1 MTNTKFTSVF
11 FTINLHLFDTVP
23 ASSAGVYQSNGHIV
37 NATHNTP
44 ETSGNDLTPQQRIF
58 YSKALLENARPNLV
72 HNQFGEQHTVPAGNG
87 KVIQFNGQN
96 PYPAATTPLEEGITP
111 APNLI
116 DYRKITAEL
125 NQYDVFKLCELN
137 EIKVKLQR
145 IPVLNPTLKAKKGKK
160 ALNKS
165 EELTSNWIKAR
176 IQEIDIKIIKLQ
188 EKLTKFNEEAE
199 FDDSEAPL
207 ALAA

>member
-1 MTNTKFTSVF
+1 MKAIKFIENRDKLSNEISKYWNIISKQNVLPKMLKRTHDLKKLY
-11 FTINLHLFDTVP
+11 TEINNLADQRALVKLKLIAINMGYKKF
-23 ASSAGVYQSNGHIV
+23 S
-37 NATHNTP
+37 
-44 ETSGNDLTPQQRIF
+44 DLP
-58 YSKALLENARPNLV
+58 
-72 HNQFGEQHTVPAGNG
+72 
-87 KVIQFNGQN
+87 
-96 PYPAATTPLEEGITP
+96 
-111 APNLI
+111 
-116 DYRKITAEL
+116 AEL

-145 IPVLNPTLKAKKGKK
+145 IPILNPTLKAKKGKK
-160 ALNKS
+160 ALTKS

-199 FDDSEAPL
+199 FDDSEAPF

>member
-1 MTNTKFTSVF
+1 MKAIKFIENRYKLSNEISKYWNIISKQNVLPKMLKRTHDLKKLYAE
-11 FTINLHLFDTVP
+11 INNLADQRALVKLKLIAINMGYKKF
-23 ASSAGVYQSNGHIV
+23 S
-37 NATHNTP
+37 
-44 ETSGNDLTPQQRIF
+44 DLP
-58 YSKALLENARPNLV
+58 
-72 HNQFGEQHTVPAGNG
+72 
-87 KVIQFNGQN
+87 
-96 PYPAATTPLEEGITP
+96 
-111 APNLI
+111 
-116 DYRKITAEL
+116 AEL

-145 IPVLNPTLKAKKGKK
+145 IPILNPTLKAKKGKK
-160 ALNKS
+160 ALTKS

>member
-1 MTNTKFTSVF
+1 MKAIKFIENRDKLSNE
-11 FTINLHLFDTVP
+11 ISKYWNIISKQNIVP
-23 ASSAGVYQSNGHIV
+23 
-37 NATHNTP
+37 
-44 ETSGNDLTPQQRIF
+44 
-58 YSKALLENARPNLV
+58 KALKRTHDLKKLYIEIMNLADQRALV
-72 HNQFGEQHTVPAGNG
+72 
-87 KVIQFNGQN
+87 K
-96 PYPAATTPLEEGITP
+96 LK
-111 APNLI
+111 LI
-116 DYRKITAEL
+116 AINMGYKKFKDLPAEL

-145 IPVLNPTLKAKKGKK
+145 IPTLNPILKAKKGKK

-176 IQEIDIKIIKLQ
+176 IQEIDLKIIKLQ
-188 EKLTKFNEEAE
+188 EKLTKFNEETE

>member
-1 MTNTKFTSVF
+1 MKAIKFIENRDKLSNEISKYWNIISKQNVLPKMLKRTHDLKKLY
-11 FTINLHLFDTVP
+11 TEINNLADQRALVKLKLIAINMGYKKF
-23 ASSAGVYQSNGHIV
+23 S
-37 NATHNTP
+37 
-44 ETSGNDLTPQQRIF
+44 DLPT
-58 YSKALLENARPNLV
+58 
-72 HNQFGEQHTVPAGNG
+72 
-87 KVIQFNGQN
+87 
-96 PYPAATTPLEEGITP
+96 
-111 APNLI
+111 
-116 DYRKITAEL
+116 EL

-145 IPVLNPTLKAKKGKK
+145 IPILNPTLKAKKGKK
-160 ALNKS
+160 ALTKS

-199 FDDSEAPL
+199 FDDSEVPS

>member
-1 MTNTKFTSVF
+1 MKAIKFIENRDKLSNEISKYWNIISKQNVLPKMLKRTHDLKKLYTEITALADQRALVKLKLIA
-11 FTINLHLFDTVP
+11 INMGYKKFSDMP
-23 ASSAGVYQSNGHIV
+23 
-37 NATHNTP
+37 
-44 ETSGNDLTPQQRIF
+44 
-58 YSKALLENARPNLV
+58 
-72 HNQFGEQHTVPAGNG
+72 
-87 KVIQFNGQN
+87 
-96 PYPAATTPLEEGITP
+96 
-111 APNLI
+111 
-116 DYRKITAEL
+116 AEL

-160 ALNKS
+160 ALTKS

-207 ALAA
+207 VLAA

>member
-1 MTNTKFTSVF
+1 MKAIKFIENRDKLSNEISKYWNIISKQNVLPKMLKRTHDLKKLY
-11 FTINLHLFDTVP
+11 TEINNLADQRALVKLKLIAINMGYKKF
-23 ASSAGVYQSNGHIV
+23 S
-37 NATHNTP
+37 
-44 ETSGNDLTPQQRIF
+44 DLP
-58 YSKALLENARPNLV
+58 
-72 HNQFGEQHTVPAGNG
+72 
-87 KVIQFNGQN
+87 
-96 PYPAATTPLEEGITP
+96 
-111 APNLI
+111 
-116 DYRKITAEL
+116 AEL

-160 ALNKS
+160 ALTKS

>member
-1 MTNTKFTSVF
+1 MKAIKFIENRDKLSNEISKYWNIISKQNVLPKMLKRTHDLKKLY
-11 FTINLHLFDTVP
+11 TEINNLADQRALVKLKLIAINMGYKKF
-23 ASSAGVYQSNGHIV
+23 S
-37 NATHNTP
+37 
-44 ETSGNDLTPQQRIF
+44 DLP
-58 YSKALLENARPNLV
+58 
-72 HNQFGEQHTVPAGNG
+72 
-87 KVIQFNGQN
+87 
-96 PYPAATTPLEEGITP
+96 
-111 APNLI
+111 
-116 DYRKITAEL
+116 AEL

-145 IPVLNPTLKAKKGKK
+145 IPILNPTLKAKKGKK
-160 ALNKS
+160 ALTKS

>member
-1 MTNTKFTSVF
+1 MKAIKFIENRDKLSNEISKYWNIISKQNVLPKMLKRTHDLKKLYTEITALADQRALVKLKLI
-11 FTINLHLFDTVP
+11 TINMGYKKF
-23 ASSAGVYQSNGHIV
+23 S
-37 NATHNTP
+37 
-44 ETSGNDLTPQQRIF
+44 DLP
-58 YSKALLENARPNLV
+58 
-72 HNQFGEQHTVPAGNG
+72 
-87 KVIQFNGQN
+87 
-96 PYPAATTPLEEGITP
+96 
-111 APNLI
+111 
-116 DYRKITAEL
+116 AEL

-160 ALNKS
+160 ALTKS

>member
-1 MTNTKFTSVF
+1 MKAIKFIENRDKLSNEISKYWNIISKQNVLPKMLKRTHDLKKLY
-11 FTINLHLFDTVP
+11 TEINNLADQRALVKLKLIAINMGYKKF
-23 ASSAGVYQSNGHIV
+23 S
-37 NATHNTP
+37 
-44 ETSGNDLTPQQRIF
+44 DLP
-58 YSKALLENARPNLV
+58 
-72 HNQFGEQHTVPAGNG
+72 
-87 KVIQFNGQN
+87 
-96 PYPAATTPLEEGITP
+96 
-111 APNLI
+111 
-116 DYRKITAEL
+116 AEL

-145 IPVLNPTLKAKKGKK
+145 IPILNPTLKAKKGKK
-160 ALNKS
+160 ALTKS

-199 FDDSEAPL
+199 FDESEAPL

>member
-1 MTNTKFTSVF
+1 M
-11 FTINLHLFDTVP
+11 
-23 ASSAGVYQSNGHIV
+23 
-37 NATHNTP
+37 
-44 ETSGNDLTPQQRIF
+44 
-58 YSKALLENARPNLV
+58 LLYAR
-72 HNQFGEQHTVPAGNG
+72 
-87 KVIQFNGQN
+87 
-96 PYPAATTPLEEGITP
+96 
-111 APNLI
+111 
-116 DYRKITAEL
+116 
-125 NQYDVFKLCELN
+125 ELN

-145 IPVLNPTLKAKKGKK
+145 IPILNPTLKAKKGKK
-160 ALNKS
+160 ALTKS

>member
-1 MTNTKFTSVF
+1 MKAIKFIENRDKLSNEISKYWNIISKQNVLPKMLKRTHDLKKLYTEILALADQRALVKLKLIA
-11 FTINLHLFDTVP
+11 INMGYKKF
-23 ASSAGVYQSNGHIV
+23 S
-37 NATHNTP
+37 
-44 ETSGNDLTPQQRIF
+44 DLP
-58 YSKALLENARPNLV
+58 
-72 HNQFGEQHTVPAGNG
+72 
-87 KVIQFNGQN
+87 
-96 PYPAATTPLEEGITP
+96 
-111 APNLI
+111 
-116 DYRKITAEL
+116 AEL

-160 ALNKS
+160 ALTKS

-188 EKLTKFNEEAE
+188 EKLTKFNEETE

>member
-1 MTNTKFTSVF
+1 MKAIKFIENRDKLSNEISKYWNIISKQNVLPKMLKRTHDLKKLY
-11 FTINLHLFDTVP
+11 TEINNLADQRALVKLKLIAINMGYKKF
-23 ASSAGVYQSNGHIV
+23 S
-37 NATHNTP
+37 
-44 ETSGNDLTPQQRIF
+44 DLP
-58 YSKALLENARPNLV
+58 
-72 HNQFGEQHTVPAGNG
+72 
-87 KVIQFNGQN
+87 
-96 PYPAATTPLEEGITP
+96 
-111 APNLI
+111 
-116 DYRKITAEL
+116 AEL

-145 IPVLNPTLKAKKGKK
+145 IPILNPTLKAKKGKK
-160 ALNKS
+160 ALTKS

-199 FDDSEAPL
+199 FDDSETPL

>member
-1 MTNTKFTSVF
+1 MKAIKF
-11 FTINLHLFDTVP
+11 IENRDKL
-23 ASSAGVYQSNGHIV
+23 SNEISKYWNIISKQNV
-37 NATHNTP
+37 LPKMLKRTH
-44 ETSGNDLTPQQRIF
+44 DLKKLYT
-58 YSKALLENARPNLV
+58 E
-72 HNQFGEQHTVPAGNG
+72 
-87 KVIQFNGQN
+87 
-96 PYPAATTPLEEGITP
+96 
-111 APNLI
+111 
-116 DYRKITAEL
+116 ITALADQRALVKLKLIAINMGYKKFSDLPTEL

-145 IPVLNPTLKAKKGKK
+145 IPILNPTLKAKKGKK
-160 ALNKS
+160 ELTKS

>member
-1 MTNTKFTSVF
+1 MKAIKFIENRDKLSNEISKYWNIISKQNVLPKMLKRTHDLKKLY
-11 FTINLHLFDTVP
+11 TEINNLADQRALVKLKLIAINMGYKKF
-23 ASSAGVYQSNGHIV
+23 S
-37 NATHNTP
+37 
-44 ETSGNDLTPQQRIF
+44 DLP
-58 YSKALLENARPNLV
+58 
-72 HNQFGEQHTVPAGNG
+72 
-87 KVIQFNGQN
+87 
-96 PYPAATTPLEEGITP
+96 
-111 APNLI
+111 
-116 DYRKITAEL
+116 AEL

-145 IPVLNPTLKAKKGKK
+145 IPILNPTLKAKKVKK
-160 ALNKS
+160 ALTKS

>member
-1 MTNTKFTSVF
+1 MKAIKFIENRDKLSNEISKYWNIISKQNVLPKMLKRTHDLKKLYTEIYNLADRRALVKLKLIA
-11 FTINLHLFDTVP
+11 INMGYKKF
-23 ASSAGVYQSNGHIV
+23 S
-37 NATHNTP
+37 
-44 ETSGNDLTPQQRIF
+44 DLP
-58 YSKALLENARPNLV
+58 
-72 HNQFGEQHTVPAGNG
+72 
-87 KVIQFNGQN
+87 
-96 PYPAATTPLEEGITP
+96 
-111 APNLI
+111 
-116 DYRKITAEL
+116 AEL

-145 IPVLNPTLKAKKGKK
+145 IPILNPTLKAKKGKK
-160 ALNKS
+160 ALTKS

>member
-1 MTNTKFTSVF
+1 MKAIKFIENRDKLSNEISKYWNIISKQNVLPKMLKRTHDLKKLY
-11 FTINLHLFDTVP
+11 TEINNLADQRALVKLKLIAINMGYKKF
-23 ASSAGVYQSNGHIV
+23 S
-37 NATHNTP
+37 
-44 ETSGNDLTPQQRIF
+44 DLP
-58 YSKALLENARPNLV
+58 
-72 HNQFGEQHTVPAGNG
+72 
-87 KVIQFNGQN
+87 
-96 PYPAATTPLEEGITP
+96 
-111 APNLI
+111 
-116 DYRKITAEL
+116 AEL

-145 IPVLNPTLKAKKGKK
+145 IPILNPTIKAKKGKK
-160 ALNKS
+160 ALTKS

>member
-1 MTNTKFTSVF
+1 MKAIKFIENRDKLSNEISKYWNIISKQNVLPKMLKRTHDLKKLY
-11 FTINLHLFDTVP
+11 TEINNLADQRALVKLKLIAINMGYKKF
-23 ASSAGVYQSNGHIV
+23 S
-37 NATHNTP
+37 
-44 ETSGNDLTPQQRIF
+44 DLP
-58 YSKALLENARPNLV
+58 
-72 HNQFGEQHTVPAGNG
+72 
-87 KVIQFNGQN
+87 
-96 PYPAATTPLEEGITP
+96 
-111 APNLI
+111 
-116 DYRKITAEL
+116 AEL

-145 IPVLNPTLKAKKGKK
+145 IPILNPTLKAKKGKK
-160 ALNKS
+160 ALTKS

-207 ALAA
+207 ALTA

>member
-1 MTNTKFTSVF
+1 MKAIKFIENRDKLSNEISKYWNIISKQNVLPKMLKRTHDLKKLY
-11 FTINLHLFDTVP
+11 TEINNLADQRALVKLKLIAINMGYKKF
-23 ASSAGVYQSNGHIV
+23 S
-37 NATHNTP
+37 
-44 ETSGNDLTPQQRIF
+44 DLP
-58 YSKALLENARPNLV
+58 
-72 HNQFGEQHTVPAGNG
+72 
-87 KVIQFNGQN
+87 
-96 PYPAATTPLEEGITP
+96 
-111 APNLI
+111 
-116 DYRKITAEL
+116 AEL

-145 IPVLNPTLKAKKGKK
+145 IPILNPTLKAKKGKK
-160 ALNKS
+160 ALTKS
-165 EELTSNWIKAR
+165 EEITSNWIKAR

>member
-1 MTNTKFTSVF
+1 MKAIKFIENRDKLSNEISKYWNIISKQNIVPKALKRTHDLKKLY
-11 FTINLHLFDTVP
+11 TEIINLADQRALVKLKLIAINMGYKKFK
-23 ASSAGVYQSNGHIV
+23 
-37 NATHNTP
+37 
-44 ETSGNDLTPQQRIF
+44 DLP
-58 YSKALLENARPNLV
+58 
-72 HNQFGEQHTVPAGNG
+72 
-87 KVIQFNGQN
+87 
-96 PYPAATTPLEEGITP
+96 
-111 APNLI
+111 
-116 DYRKITAEL
+116 AEL

-145 IPVLNPTLKAKKGKK
+145 IPTLNPILKAKKGKK

-176 IQEIDIKIIKLQ
+176 IQEIDLKIIKLQ
-188 EKLTKFNEEAE
+188 EKLTKFNEETE

>member
-1 MTNTKFTSVF
+1 MNAIKFIENRDKLSNEISKYWNIISKQNVLPKMLKRTHDLKKLY
-11 FTINLHLFDTVP
+11 TEINNLADQRALVKLRLIAINMGYKKF
-23 ASSAGVYQSNGHIV
+23 S
-37 NATHNTP
+37 
-44 ETSGNDLTPQQRIF
+44 DLP
-58 YSKALLENARPNLV
+58 
-72 HNQFGEQHTVPAGNG
+72 
-87 KVIQFNGQN
+87 
-96 PYPAATTPLEEGITP
+96 
-111 APNLI
+111 
-116 DYRKITAEL
+116 AEL

-145 IPVLNPTLKAKKGKK
+145 IPILNPTLKAKKGKK
-160 ALNKS
+160 ALTKS

>member
-1 MTNTKFTSVF
+1 MKAIKFIENRDKLSNEISKYWNIISKQNVLPKMLKRTHDLKKLY
-11 FTINLHLFDTVP
+11 TEINNLADQRALVKLKLIAINMGYKKF
-23 ASSAGVYQSNGHIV
+23 S
-37 NATHNTP
+37 
-44 ETSGNDLTPQQRIF
+44 DLP
-58 YSKALLENARPNLV
+58 
-72 HNQFGEQHTVPAGNG
+72 
-87 KVIQFNGQN
+87 
-96 PYPAATTPLEEGITP
+96 
-111 APNLI
+111 
-116 DYRKITAEL
+116 AEL

-145 IPVLNPTLKAKKGKK
+145 IPILNPTLKAKKGKK
-160 ALNKS
+160 ALTKS

-207 ALAA
+207 SLAA

>member
-1 MTNTKFTSVF
+1 MKAIKFIENRDKLSNEISKYWNIISKQNVLPKMLKRTHDLKKLY
-11 FTINLHLFDTVP
+11 TEINNLADQRALVKLKLIAINMGYKKF
-23 ASSAGVYQSNGHIV
+23 S
-37 NATHNTP
+37 
-44 ETSGNDLTPQQRIF
+44 DLP
-58 YSKALLENARPNLV
+58 
-72 HNQFGEQHTVPAGNG
+72 
-87 KVIQFNGQN
+87 
-96 PYPAATTPLEEGITP
+96 
-111 APNLI
+111 
-116 DYRKITAEL
+116 AEL

-145 IPVLNPTLKAKKGKK
+145 IPILNPTLKAKKGKK
-160 ALNKS
+160 ALTKS

-199 FDDSEAPL
+199 FDDSEAPS

>member
-1 MTNTKFTSVF
+1 MKAIKFIENRDKLSNEISKYWNIISKQNVLPKMLKRTHDLKTLYTEILALTDQRALVKLKLIA
-11 FTINLHLFDTVP
+11 INMGYKKF
-23 ASSAGVYQSNGHIV
+23 S
-37 NATHNTP
+37 
-44 ETSGNDLTPQQRIF
+44 DLP
-58 YSKALLENARPNLV
+58 
-72 HNQFGEQHTVPAGNG
+72 
-87 KVIQFNGQN
+87 
-96 PYPAATTPLEEGITP
+96 
-111 APNLI
+111 
-116 DYRKITAEL
+116 AEL

-160 ALNKS
+160 ALTKS

-188 EKLTKFNEEAE
+188 EKLTKFNEETE

>member
-1 MTNTKFTSVF
+1 MKAIKFIENRDKLSNEISKYWNIISKQNVLPKMLKRTHDLKKLY
-11 FTINLHLFDTVP
+11 TEINNLADQRALVKLKLIAINMGYKKF
-23 ASSAGVYQSNGHIV
+23 S
-37 NATHNTP
+37 
-44 ETSGNDLTPQQRIF
+44 DLP
-58 YSKALLENARPNLV
+58 
-72 HNQFGEQHTVPAGNG
+72 
-87 KVIQFNGQN
+87 
-96 PYPAATTPLEEGITP
+96 
-111 APNLI
+111 
-116 DYRKITAEL
+116 AEL

-160 ALNKS
+160 ALTKS

-207 ALAA
+207 SLAA

>member
-1 MTNTKFTSVF
+1 MKAIKFIENRDKLSNEISKYWNIISKQNVLPKMLKRTHDLKKLY
-11 FTINLHLFDTVP
+11 TEINNLADQRALVKLKLIAINMGYKKFSDLP
-23 ASSAGVYQSNGHIV
+23 A
-37 NATHNTP
+37 
-44 ETSGNDLTPQQRIF
+44 
-58 YSKALLENARPNLV
+58 K
-72 HNQFGEQHTVPAGNG
+72 
-87 KVIQFNGQN
+87 
-96 PYPAATTPLEEGITP
+96 
-111 APNLI
+111 
-116 DYRKITAEL
+116 L

-145 IPVLNPTLKAKKGKK
+145 IPILNPTLKAKKGKK
-160 ALNKS
+160 ALTKS

>member
-1 MTNTKFTSVF
+1 MKAIKFIENRDKLSNEISKYWNIISKQNVLPKMLKRTHDLKKLY
-11 FTINLHLFDTVP
+11 TEINNLADQRALVKLKLIAINMGYKKF
-23 ASSAGVYQSNGHIV
+23 S
-37 NATHNTP
+37 
-44 ETSGNDLTPQQRIF
+44 DLP
-58 YSKALLENARPNLV
+58 
-72 HNQFGEQHTVPAGNG
+72 
-87 KVIQFNGQN
+87 
-96 PYPAATTPLEEGITP
+96 
-111 APNLI
+111 
-116 DYRKITAEL
+116 AEL

-145 IPVLNPTLKAKKGKK
+145 IPILNPTLKAKKGKK
-160 ALNKS
+160 ALTKS

-199 FDDSEAPL
+199 FDDSEAPI

>member
-1 MTNTKFTSVF
+1 MKAIKFIENRDKLSNEISKYWNIISKQNVLPKMLKRTHDLKKLY
-11 FTINLHLFDTVP
+11 TEINNLADQRALVKLKLIAINMGYKKF
-23 ASSAGVYQSNGHIV
+23 S
-37 NATHNTP
+37 
-44 ETSGNDLTPQQRIF
+44 DLP
-58 YSKALLENARPNLV
+58 
-72 HNQFGEQHTVPAGNG
+72 
-87 KVIQFNGQN
+87 
-96 PYPAATTPLEEGITP
+96 
-111 APNLI
+111 
-116 DYRKITAEL
+116 AEL

-145 IPVLNPTLKAKKGKK
+145 IPILNPTLKAKKGKK
-160 ALNKS
+160 ALTKS

-199 FDDSEAPL
+199 FDDSEAPA

>member
-1 MTNTKFTSVF
+1 MKAIKFIENRDKLSNEISKYWNIISKQNVLPKMLKCTHDLKKLY
-11 FTINLHLFDTVP
+11 TEINNLADQRALVKLKLIAINMGYKKF
-23 ASSAGVYQSNGHIV
+23 S
-37 NATHNTP
+37 
-44 ETSGNDLTPQQRIF
+44 DLP
-58 YSKALLENARPNLV
+58 
-72 HNQFGEQHTVPAGNG
+72 
-87 KVIQFNGQN
+87 
-96 PYPAATTPLEEGITP
+96 
-111 APNLI
+111 
-116 DYRKITAEL
+116 AEL

-145 IPVLNPTLKAKKGKK
+145 IPILNPTLKAKKGKK
-160 ALNKS
+160 ALTKS

>member
-1 MTNTKFTSVF
+1 MKAIKFIENRDKLSNEISKYWNIISKQNVLPKMLKRTHDLKKLY
-11 FTINLHLFDTVP
+11 TEINNLADQRALVKLKLIAINMGYKKF
-23 ASSAGVYQSNGHIV
+23 S
-37 NATHNTP
+37 
-44 ETSGNDLTPQQRIF
+44 DLP
-58 YSKALLENARPNLV
+58 
-72 HNQFGEQHTVPAGNG
+72 
-87 KVIQFNGQN
+87 
-96 PYPAATTPLEEGITP
+96 
-111 APNLI
+111 
-116 DYRKITAEL
+116 AEL

-145 IPVLNPTLKAKKGKK
+145 IPILNPTLKAKKGKK
-160 ALNKS
+160 ALTKS

-199 FDDSEAPL
+199 FDDSEVPS

>member
-1 MTNTKFTSVF
+1 MKAIKFIENRDKLSNEISKYWNIISKQNVLPKMLKRTHDLKKLY
-11 FTINLHLFDTVP
+11 TEINNLADQRALVKLKLIAINMGYKKF
-23 ASSAGVYQSNGHIV
+23 S
-37 NATHNTP
+37 
-44 ETSGNDLTPQQRIF
+44 DLP
-58 YSKALLENARPNLV
+58 
-72 HNQFGEQHTVPAGNG
+72 
-87 KVIQFNGQN
+87 
-96 PYPAATTPLEEGITP
+96 
-111 APNLI
+111 
-116 DYRKITAEL
+116 AEL

-145 IPVLNPTLKAKKGKK
+145 IPILNPTLKAKKGKK
-160 ALNKS
+160 ALTKS

-207 ALAA
+207 TLVA

>member
-1 MTNTKFTSVF
+1 MKAIKFIENRDKLSNEISKYWNIISKQNVLPKMLKRTHDLKKLY
-11 FTINLHLFDTVP
+11 TEINNLAD
-23 ASSAGVYQSNGHIV
+23 
-37 NATHNTP
+37 
-44 ETSGNDLTPQQRIF
+44 QR
-58 YSKALLENARPNLV
+58 ALVKL
-72 HNQFGEQHTVPAGNG
+72 
-87 KVIQFNGQN
+87 K
-96 PYPAATTPLEEGITP
+96 
-111 APNLI
+111 LI
-116 DYRKITAEL
+116 AINMGYKKFSDMPTEL